1 MQETIMTLAKS
12 FGEDGKEPPSPK
24 LPLPPQIVS
33 ISDELVLATSKTADP
48 EKYEFDDR
56 TSEGVHC
63 LSVHFTRR
71 GDSDE
76 RPNIASIGCGGG
88 GDAGTYLVMAI
99 SEDGGHQIEL
109 LDLTIR
115 RMFCFNKY
123 LRALS
128 LIFIERHYFQGK
140 VFNSLNLNS
149 APFLK
154 NQKFSKII
162 FN

>member
-1 MQETIMTLAKS
+1 MYWFRLTGGKSLQETIMTLAKS

-71 GDSDE
+71 GDSDA

-115 RMFCFNKY
+115 RMFCLCLTRVLELNLFDQ
-123 LRALS
+123 
-128 LIFIERHYFQGK
+128 HYHFQG
-140 VFNSLNLNS
+140 
-149 APFLK
+149 LK
-154 NQKFSKII
+154 RII
-162 FN
+162 WP